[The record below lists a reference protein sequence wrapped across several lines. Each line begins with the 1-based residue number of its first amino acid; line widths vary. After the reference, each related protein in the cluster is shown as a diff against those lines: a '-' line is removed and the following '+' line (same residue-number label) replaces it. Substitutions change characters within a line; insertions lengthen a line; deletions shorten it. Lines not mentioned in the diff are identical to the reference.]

1 MRTHLCQ
8 NTLCNLLM
16 SITLAMMLAAIPAR
30 AHESGIPY
38 QMDGFDING
47 DGRITMPEIMQHIRP
62 TVQKGFDALDRNKD
76 GALSQEDFSDVKDG
90 MQKMEEWL
98 NDLLRPFLPSEKPSS
113 EEAGDK
119 TQIF

>member
-1 MRTHLCQ
+1 MRTHFCQ
-8 NTLCNLLM
+8 KTLSNTLV
-16 SITLAMMLAAIPAR
+16 SITLALMLTAIPAE
-30 AHESGIPY
+30 AHEPGIPY

-76 GALSQEDFSDVKDG
+76 GALSQEDFNDVKDG

-113 EEAGDK
+113 EETAGE
-119 TQIF
+119 TQAF